1 MKNRK
6 GFNERRYI
14 LEYKEFKRKK
24 SVYEVIKKIHEKQKS
39 INKEYD
45 AIFSQRYE
53 KLRHNASTNHHLQ
66 SYIANLNFRL
76 YKLPEKDKSFQGE
89 DLKIIQQYSDIIS
102 MLEKFQ
108 NLKGEKFLIDKKEL
122 EDRIMEQ
129 SLEEQMKELSSLGR
143 QEKYEKYIY
152 DKLILAQNG
161 LVDICQKYRTEVHRC
176 EKYEQ
181 ISLKLKSEYGI
192 CLDTNKKL
200 IEILDKQREI
210 GKKLRN
216 KINKILEID
225 KEKNIFEDPLLF
237 GDNANDINE
246 NNIDIDNIK
255 SNEKKELKKHKRR
268 YSIKKKR
275 PRTAIKSNNIK
286 SNFINV
292 NKNNNLN
299 DKVNDINKE
308 LNIIVLKRNSSTN
321 NFISNKNRN
330 AFQES
335 IFERKI
341 SLRQNSALNKNISDS
356 TTNYITKSKIN
367 KNKSMNDIIEDVKDD
382 KIIYDRKYL
391 DSIVQYLTDK
401 ISKVKEEIKLKTKL
415 KAEEIRTIYQLKYL
429 LGKCI
434 EDIEIELD
442 NEKKDKNNRNS
453 KYYKNILGIHD
464 DEETNEKKNKIFDK
478 NIENCENELF
488 VLTFL
493 FDNCF
498 NGINNINSIFPE
510 FRQNKK

>member
-1 MKNRK
+1 MKKRK

-24 SVYEVIKKIHEKQKS
+24 TVYDMIKKIHEKQKS
-39 INKEYD
+39 INNEYD
-45 AIFSQRYE
+45 TIFSQRYE

-76 YKLPEKDKSFQGE
+76 YKLPEKDKSFKGE
-89 DLKIIQQYSDIIS
+89 DLKIIQQYTDIIS
-102 MLEKFQ
+102 LLDKFQ
-108 NLKGEKFLIDKKEL
+108 NLKGEQFLMDKKEL

-152 DKLILAQNG
+152 EQLILAQNG
-161 LVDICQKYRTEVHRC
+161 LVDICQKYRTEVHKC

-181 ISLKLKSEYGI
+181 ISFKLKSEYAI

-210 GKKLRN
+210 GKKLKN
-216 KINKILEID
+216 KINKILEKD
-225 KEKNIFEDPLLF
+225 KENNLFDEQLLLEDNINNKNEI
-237 GDNANDINE
+237 NNDI
-246 NNIDIDNIK
+246 DIIK
-255 SNEKKELKKHKRR
+255 SNEKKELKRHKRR

-275 PRTAIKSNNIK
+275 PKTAIKSNII
-286 SNFINV
+286 NFNLINA
-292 NKNNNLN
+292 NNNNIN
-299 DKVNDINKE
+299 DNDINKD

-321 NFISNKNRN
+321 NFISKNKNRN
-330 AFQES
+330 PNQER
-335 IFERKI
+335 ILERMI
-341 SLRQNSALNKNISDS
+341 SLRQKSALNRNISDN

-367 KNKSMNDIIEDVKDD
+367 KNKSMNDIIEGVKDD
-382 KIIYDRKYL
+382 KIVYNRKYL
-391 DSIVQYLTDK
+391 DSITKYLTDN
-401 ISKVKEEIKLKTKL
+401 IHKVRREIKLKTKL
-415 KAEEIRTIYQLKYL
+415 KAEEIRTTYQLKYL

-434 EDIEIELD
+434 EDIEMELD
-442 NEKKDKNNRNS
+442 NEKKDKNIRNG
-453 KYYKNILGIHD
+453 KYYENILEIHD
-464 DEETNEKKNKIFDK
+464 DKETKEKNNKIFDE
-478 NIENCENELF
+478 NIENCQNELF